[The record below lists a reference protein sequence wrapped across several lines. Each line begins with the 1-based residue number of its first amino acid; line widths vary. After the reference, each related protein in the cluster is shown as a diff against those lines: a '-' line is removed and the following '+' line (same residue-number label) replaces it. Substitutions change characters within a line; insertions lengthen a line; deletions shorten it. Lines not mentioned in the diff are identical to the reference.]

1 MKVRI
6 FLTAILAVCAMQAR
20 AASDTD
26 LDSLIKTLR
35 EQSLSESVSIAK
47 RLIGTPYRWGGTS
60 AKTGFDCSGLVFYV
74 FKQQNIA
81 VPRVPKD
88 MFVAMTRVPDDN
100 LAPGDVVFF
109 NTFAKLSHVGIY
121 IGNREFIHAPTRGKT
136 VAIDSLDSGYY
147 AKRYVGARR
156 AVAANASID
165 PPDYSAA
172 LLAGL

>member
-1 MKVRI
+1 
-6 FLTAILAVCAMQAR
+6 
-20 AASDTD
+20 
-26 LDSLIKTLR
+26 
-35 EQSLSESVSIAK
+35 
-47 RLIGTPYRWGGTS
+47 
-60 AKTGFDCSGLVFYV
+60 
-74 FKQQNIA
+74 
-81 VPRVPKD
+81 
-88 MFVAMTRVPDDN
+88 VPDDN

-156 AVAANASID
+156 AALANASID
-165 PPDYSAA
+165 QPDYSAG